1 MGMWGLVFNI
11 LGRLVNPNPI
21 KGGQIIPTTY
31 TTRVVP
37 LLPNFF
43 SVDFYDLKCQG
54 HPTKWYFEKIPISLQ
69 FRPSVIRG
77 PWVMLQSTL
86 NTCLRMQKI
95 NISTF
100 LVVRY
105 FKTTLISFMLMLIC
119 NFFNCATFWPD
130 IDLIRS
136 VNTFLQ
142 TFVIFFYLLAQRG
155 KCCFEFLFVF
165 RRGKCF
171 CNLFF
176 DKVRKR
182 WKWKT
187 NHIPLQNYFD
197 PIVLHFSRAKYVA
210 IVRKSCQSRLNT

>member
-1 MGMWGLVFNI
+1 MTLFS
-11 LGRLVNPNPI
+11 R
-21 KGGQIIPTTY
+21 GQESRKEESHSLQT
-31 TTRVVP
+31 
-37 LLPNFF
+37 FF
-43 SVDFYDLKCQG
+43 CWFLWSEMPRSSYQMIFWK
-54 HPTKWYFEKIPISLQ
+54 KKSLQ

-142 TFVIFFYLLAQRG
+142 TFVIFFYLLDSTTWG
-155 KCCFEFLFVF
+155 MLLWILIC
-165 RRGKCF
+165 
-171 CNLFF
+171 
-176 DKVRKR
+176 
-182 WKWKT
+182 
-187 NHIPLQNYFD
+187 I
-197 PIVLHFSRAKYVA
+197 
-210 IVRKSCQSRLNT
+210 